1 MTILDVLRSPELEPL
16 AQPAHA
22 GAEENRDRAVE
33 LRKLTK
39 RYGSV
44 VAVDAAD
51 FTVARGTLVTLLG
64 PSGCGKTTTLRLIA
78 GLEMASDGRLFI
90 DGEDVTNRAAYERD
104 VSMVFQSYA
113 LFPHMNVLE
122 NVSYGLKNSGLKRR
136 RVEELA
142 AEKLSAVGLSGFEK
156 RFPSELSGGQQQR
169 VAVARAIVLEP
180 KVLLFDEPLSNLDA
194 KLRRR
199 VREDIRALQQRLGLT
214 VVYVTHD
221 QEEALAVSDRIIVMK
236 DARIVQDGTPRDLYE
251 RPANRFIADFIGNA
265 NILPV
270 TIERVEG
277 DKARVTLAAL
287 ELQVQNRGMAAG
299 KAELSV
305 RPQSFRLRPGAPEA
319 GEIAGT
325 IGKAAYLGSH
335 MEYGLTLD
343 GIDTEI
349 FVIDGNVAA
358 PHAPATRVAVTID
371 PAGVAIIP

>member
-325 IGKAAYLGSH
+325 IRKAAYLGSH

-358 PHAPATRVAVTID
+358 PHAPATRVAVAID